1 MRIKTYQGGGIVY
14 LPTVNQMGA
23 AQNTAASSGSSE
35 SAGKVP
41 GFSKELIDLIKENG
55 IDSDVTVFL
64 NRVQKTLDLANDPTG
79 ENLSLKEILKIQ
91 RDANRVKQNLA
102 AYKTAE
108 QSLESQDA
116 WAEPATTAR
125 GWLYI
130 QDAETGKIK
139 TINPSEYDPNKQ
151 VALTNQDLMNLRR
164 ANPEMAFQTDVLD
177 NISSAVGM
185 KTITD
190 YARNL
195 IKDFGKT
202 TITGYSDKQ
211 AGQIREGMA
220 HIVSGD
226 LGDVASLISP
236 GPDGL
241 YKISQEATIVDSNIK
256 AALDYLKTT
265 LPNSYI
271 NTLRAK
277 SAAEGYDPDAML
289 LVMMYADTDRK
300 FTADYDPTATKIAV
314 GGASGSG
321 GSESLTEDNLAI
333 KFAKGDLT
341 ETTAFISPKARLK
354 SDKSQMALHAW
365 NGGVPQKENGDR
377 LTRNN
382 MANLA
387 KDTFQLAGADFASI
401 TFANQVIGAD
411 DLRKFVWDG
420 VSSVDRVALPVKYV
434 NGKQVPDFDLLQ
446 TLNEVN
452 EKVANNPGITDLE
465 IQQDLKEHEADGIV
479 WDPKQRKYII
489 DPSRIGFFATMAAY
503 GSKDLLKLEDQSI
516 PYVEMI
522 PRRDGRMLRDE
533 FNSFVQ
539 YGKATHG
546 RKEVSNGLP
555 DSERNDFY
563 YGNIYIAITDP
574 MQATNVTKNQF
585 YPKSVFTNVNQKW
598 ELGQNIQAAQQYSE
612 WKTQL

>member
-23 AQNTAASSGSSE
+23 AHNTAASSGSSE

-41 GFSKELIDLIKENG
+41 GFSKELIDLIKENC

-91 RDANRVKQNLA
+91 RDANKVKQNLA

-139 TINPSEYDPNKQ
+139 TINPSEYDPSKQ

-164 ANPEMAFQTDVLD
+164 ANPEMAFQTDILD

-211 AGQIREGMA
+211 AGQIREGIA
-220 HIVSGD
+220 DIVSGD

-277 SAAEGYDPDAML
+277 SAAERYDPDAML

-314 GGASGSG
+314 SGAAGSG
-321 GSESLTEDNLAI
+321 GIESLTEDNLAI
-333 KFAKGDLT
+333 RFAKGDLT

-365 NGGVPQKENGDR
+365 NGGAPQKENGDR

-382 MANLA
+382 MAELT
-387 KDTFQLAGADFASI
+387 KDTFQLADADFASI
-401 TFANQVIGAD
+401 TFANQVISAD

-434 NGKQVPDFDLLQ
+434 NGKQVPDFDSLQ
-446 TLNEVN
+446 TLNEIN

-465 IQQDLKEHEADGIV
+465 IQQDLKGQEADGIV

-533 FNSFVQ
+533 FNSLVQ